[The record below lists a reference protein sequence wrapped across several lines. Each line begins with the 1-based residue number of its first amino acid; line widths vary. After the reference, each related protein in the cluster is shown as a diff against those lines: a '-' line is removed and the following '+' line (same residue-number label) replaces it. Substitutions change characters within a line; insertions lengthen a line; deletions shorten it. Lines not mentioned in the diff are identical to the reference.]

1 MQQTKRAEFDDR
13 YFTIKAALLQC
24 IEKLKIPY
32 ETSPS
37 SDEKRGSK
45 NLAQILEQQTIGSS
59 GGDALSSIGATKSNV
74 RAISTKP
81 GTTD

>member
-24 IEKLKIPY
+24 IEKLKTPY

-45 NLAQILEQQTIGSS
+45 NLAQILEQQTVTISETTAAVTMSYQKYWSNKGKCSS
-59 GGDALSSIGATKSNV
+59 D
-74 RAISTKP
+74 
-81 GTTD
+81 